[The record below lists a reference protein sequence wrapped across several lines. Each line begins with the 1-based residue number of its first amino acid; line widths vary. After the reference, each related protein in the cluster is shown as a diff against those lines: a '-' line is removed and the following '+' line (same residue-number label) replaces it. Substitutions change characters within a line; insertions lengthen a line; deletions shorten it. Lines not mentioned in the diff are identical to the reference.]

1 MAAQQLAITHPSAE
15 ERDRIMISP
24 SHKSL
29 DLIRAKS
36 IDGPVIQSLDDWSK
50 LAPPMQKEK
59 HWKNFRSAK
68 ELAQAW
74 LRDGVPSMPI
84 EYVELLRSH
93 KDTTGFKPT
102 VGIAE
107 AEIKIDEF
115 GGPRNSDMVIIGNV
129 REMQI
134 LLAVEAKADEEFAK
148 PIADELKGLTAPS
161 NKPDR
166 VRRLAAGVLN
176 RSVDSHVESL
186 RYQLLHALAATA
198 IEAKKHQAK
207 LGILLIH
214 EFISLTLDFEKVTR
228 NSNDLKA
235 FIQTV
240 PGWQD
245 ADLSTGK
252 LLPSITLPGNRH
264 IPSDQYVTI
273 GKVRTLLPLKS
284 GDRQSPAVGFD
295 KKCRQFLAEY

>member
-1 MAAQQLAITHPSAE
+1 MTSQSHNSA
-15 ERDRIMISP
+15 
-24 SHKSL
+24 

-36 IDGPVIQSLDDWSK
+36 IDGPVIRSLDNWLK
-50 LAPPMQKEK
+50 LAPPRQKER
-59 HWKNFRSAK
+59 HWKDFRSAK

-74 LRDGVPSMPI
+74 LRDRVPAMPI
-84 EYVELLRSH
+84 EYTELLRSH
-93 KDTTGFKPT
+93 KDTSGFKPT
-102 VGIAE
+102 VGIVE

-115 GGPRNSDMVIIGNV
+115 GGPRNSDMIVIGNA
-129 REMQI
+129 RTDRI
-134 LLAVEAKADEEFAK
+134 LLAIEAKADEEFAK
-148 PIADELKGLTAPS
+148 PIADELKGLKAPS

-166 VRRLAAGVLN
+166 VKRLAAAVLN
-176 RSVDSHVESL
+176 RRVDSHVESL

-198 IEAKKHQAK
+198 IEAKEHQAK

-245 ADLSTGK
+245 VDLSTGK
-252 LLPSITLPGNRH
+252 LLPPIRLTGNSD
-264 IPSDQYVTI
+264 IPSDQFVTI

-284 GDRQSPAVGFD
+284 GDRQSPSLVPGFD
-295 KKCRQFLAEY
+295 KKSRQFRTG